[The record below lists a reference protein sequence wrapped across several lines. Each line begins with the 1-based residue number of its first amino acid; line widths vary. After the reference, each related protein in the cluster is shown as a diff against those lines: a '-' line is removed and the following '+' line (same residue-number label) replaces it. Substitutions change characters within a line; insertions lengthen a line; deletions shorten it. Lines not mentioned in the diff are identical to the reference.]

1 MVHDCVCE
9 TPWGDIVEPDHPKS
23 WLRILGLI

>member
-1 MVHDCVCE
+1 VCE